1 MSKNLVFEYKR
12 HQTNKIPEDK
22 IIEELKRVAKIYN
35 YVRFTR
41 HEFDKVAKYCKG
53 TTVLN
58 YFGTWSIALNAI
70 GKKLAKKEIDRSI
83 ISKKELFREMERIW
97 RRLGHR
103 PSKTEWEI
111 SSPKYSYT
119 TYKTRFNGWTNA
131 CLKFIDYKMGKAKLI
146 EAKKTK
152 VKKMMTIQGKKLIKK
167 YKREIPMRIR
177 LKVLK
182 RDGFRC
188 KLCGKSPAIERGV
201 VLHIDHI
208 LPIAKGGKTA
218 YENLQT
224 LCKECNLGKS
234 DL

>member
-12 HQTNKIPEDK
+12 HQTNKIPKDK
-22 IIEELKRVAKIYN
+22 ITEELKRVANLYN
-35 YVRFTR
+35 YIRFTR

-58 YFGTWSIALNAI
+58 YFRTWNNALNAI
-70 GKKLAKKEIDRSI
+70 GKKLTKKEIDRSI
-83 ISKKELFREMERIW
+83 ISKKELFEEMERIW

-131 CLKFIDYKMGKAKLI
+131 CLKFIEYKMGKLVILEDRKPRVVI
-146 EAKKTK
+146 NK
-152 VKKMMTIQGKKLIKK
+152 VKSGRIKK
-167 YKREIPMRIR
+167 QKREIPMGLR
-177 LKVLK
+177 LQVLK

-188 KLCGKSPAIERGV
+188 KLCGRSPAIQTGV
-201 VLHIDHI
+201 DLHIDHI
-208 LPIAKGGKTA
+208 LPVAKGGKTTL
-218 YENLQT
+218 ENLQT
-224 LCKECNLGKS
+224 LCRECNLGKS
-234 DL
+234 DA